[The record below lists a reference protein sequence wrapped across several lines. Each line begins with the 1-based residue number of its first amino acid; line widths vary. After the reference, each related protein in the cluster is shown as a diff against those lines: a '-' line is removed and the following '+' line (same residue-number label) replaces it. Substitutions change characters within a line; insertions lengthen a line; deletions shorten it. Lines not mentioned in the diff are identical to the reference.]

1 MTKRKYKSKKKKKS
15 GNKYFRSATDKA
27 IGGIITAGVVLPLT
41 FTAVKKGGEAIA
53 GFGAGVE
60 GLGNIGQGK

>member
-1 MTKRKYKSKKKKKS
+1 MKKKYNKSKKRKKS
-15 GNKYFRSATDKA
+15 GNKYFRSATNKA

-60 GLGNIGQGK
+60 KLGNIGQNK